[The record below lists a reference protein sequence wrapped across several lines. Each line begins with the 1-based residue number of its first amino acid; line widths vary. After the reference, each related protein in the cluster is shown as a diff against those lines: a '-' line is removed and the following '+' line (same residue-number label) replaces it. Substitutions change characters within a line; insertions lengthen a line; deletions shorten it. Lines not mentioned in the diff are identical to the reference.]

1 MRREYQGAAQAAQL
15 TAGLGGSTSDLTIY
29 CTDLSNWPT
38 GTPGPFFVVIDR
50 GKNNEE
56 KILCVSRSG
65 NVLTVYDDGT
75 TNGRASDDTSITSHA
90 ANATIEHVFTATDAD
105 EANLHVNSTS
115 GVHGLTGNVVGTTDT
130 QTLTNKTISGGTVNA
145 TTLTVGGTPVV
156 TTTGTQ
162 TLSNKALT
170 VPINAQTA
178 SYTLAL
184 TDAGKIVE
192 VSSTSATTVTVPPNS
207 SVAFPVGAVVSVMQ
221 TNTGTVTVAAGSG
234 VTVDSDVS
242 LILSRWGMVTLIKR
256 DTDSWTAQ
264 GGGAAPKARVASTTG
279 SPVVTSYTSGAVTYD
294 VYRFNGSGSITMDR
308 AGLADVV
315 VVGGGAGGG
324 TGASP
329 GAGGAGGFLER
340 TNVWFPLGATTVYVG
355 SGGGAGAQLTA
366 GGQGQSSYVGGI
378 VATGG
383 GGGGSGDYGDRQ
395 PHPGACGGGG
405 GKPGT
410 AASAGQTGEIGQGTV
425 GSPVRGGNGADS
437 AAGGGGA
444 GGDASGST
452 GGAGV
457 ATTITGSSLTFSV
470 GGSIGSG
477 NATANTGNGG
487 GANSNGGSGVV
498 IVRVAR

>member
-1 MRREYQGAAQAAQL
+1 MRRQYAGGAQPAQL
-15 TAGLGGSTSDLTIY
+15 TTGLGGSTADQTIY
-29 CTDLSNWPT
+29 CTDLTNWPD
-38 GTPGPFFVVIDR
+38 GSIGPFFIVIDR
-50 GKNNEE
+50 GKANEE
-56 KILCVSRSG
+56 KILCQSRSG
-65 NVLTVYDDGT
+65 NILTVFDNGT
-75 TNGRASDDTSITSHA
+75 TSGRAADDTPISSHT
-90 ANATIEHVFTATDAD
+90 ANAVVEHVSTATDDD

-162 TLSNKALT
+162 TLSNKAIT
-170 VPINAQTA
+170 VPINAQTG
-178 SYTLAL
+178 SYTLVL

-207 SVAFPVGAVVSVMQ
+207 SAAFPVGAVISVMQ

-242 LILSRWGMVTLIKR
+242 LVLSRWGMVTLIKR

-308 AGLADVV
+308 AGLADVL

-324 TGASP
+324 TGSSP
-329 GAGGAGGFLER
+329 GAGGAGGFIER
-340 TNVWFPLGATTVYVG
+340 SNVWFPLGATTVYVG
-355 SGGGAGAQLTA
+355 AAGGAGGLLTS
-366 GGQGQSSYVGGI
+366 GGQGQSSYVAGI
-378 VATGG
+378 VAVGG
-383 GGGGSGDYGDRQ
+383 GGGGSGDYSDRQ

-405 GKPGT
+405 GRTGPSGDGM
-410 AASAGQTGEIGQGTV
+410 AGAIGQGTI
-425 GSPVRGGNGADS
+425 GSPPRGGNGAS
-437 AAGGGGA
+437 LSGGGGGA

-477 NATANTGNGG
+477 NATVNTGNGG
-487 GANSNGGSGVV
+487 GANANGGSGVV